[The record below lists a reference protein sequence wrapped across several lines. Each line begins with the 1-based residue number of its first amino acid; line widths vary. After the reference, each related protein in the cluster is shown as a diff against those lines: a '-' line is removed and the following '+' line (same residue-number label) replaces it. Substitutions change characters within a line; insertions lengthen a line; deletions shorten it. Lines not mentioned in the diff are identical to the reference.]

1 MRSLRGDVAL
11 HGRRSTTDQGPTP
24 RGAES
29 EDCQPVSF
37 CDSSF
42 ACVQPS
48 LAIAVLVSGVV
59 AKSYAEPEAVV
70 NATMIENMYFT
81 GRQAMDRQDWVAA
94 HKSLSIYW
102 WIVQYIY
109 SQSANAEAVQFVHAL
124 SDNLA
129 HVEWQYERCDSEPP
143 LTGESISGV

>member
-1 MRSLRGDVAL
+1 
-11 HGRRSTTDQGPTP
+11 
-24 RGAES
+24 
-29 EDCQPVSF
+29 
-37 CDSSF
+37 
-42 ACVQPS
+42 
-48 LAIAVLVSGVV
+48 
-59 AKSYAEPEAVV
+59 
-70 NATMIENMYFT
+70 MIENMYFT

-129 HVEWQYERCDSEPP
+129 HVEWQMNDAIQSRRSLENQLAACSEALRGATGRGFHIQTVKSSLPAKPP
-143 LTGESISGV
+143 LPARPPVR